1 MKVDTIVTLDGN
13 ERYYLVDKT
22 EQDGKTDFLA
32 TKLKED
38 NTPLEES
45 QIFEEIVEEGT
56 TYLETVADE
65 LTYNQLAAIF
75 VTKFNDLVLE
85 GEI

>member
-22 EQDGKTDFLA
+22 EQDGKTYFLA

-56 TYLETVADE
+56 TYLEIVADE

>member
-22 EQDGKTDFLA
+22 EQDAKTYFLA

>member
-22 EQDGKTDFLA
+22 EQDGKTYFLA

-38 NTPLEES
+38 NTQLEES

>member
-22 EQDGKTDFLA
+22 EQDGKTYYLA

>member
-22 EQDGKTDFLA
+22 EQDGKTYFLSK
-32 TKLKED
+32 KLKED

-65 LTYNQLAAIF
+65 LVYNQLAAIF

>member
-1 MKVDTIVTLDGN
+1 MFFK
-13 ERYYLVDKT
+13 
-22 EQDGKTDFLA
+22 
-32 TKLKED
+32 
-38 NTPLEES
+38 S

-75 VTKFNDLVLE
+75 VTKFNDLSLK
-85 GEI
+85 G

>member
-1 MKVDTIVTLDGN
+1 MKIDTIVTLDEN
-13 ERYYLVDKT
+13 EKYYLVDST
-22 EQDGKTDFLA
+22 EQDGKTYFLA
-32 TKLKED
+32 TKLADD
-38 NTPLEES
+38 NTPLEET
-45 QIFEEIVEEGT
+45 QIFEEIVEDGT

-65 LTYNQLAAIF
+65 LTYNQLSAIF

>member
-22 EQDGKTDFLA
+22 EQDGKTYVLA

>member
-22 EQDGKTDFLA
+22 EQDGKTYFLA

-45 QIFEEIVEEGT
+45 QIVEEIVEEGT

-65 LTYNQLAAIF
+65 LVYNQLAAIF

>member
-22 EQDGKTDFLA
+22 EQDGKTYFLA

-65 LTYNQLAAIF
+65 LTYNQLTAIF

>member
-13 ERYYLVDKT
+13 QRYYRVDKT
-22 EQDGKTDFLA
+22 EQDGKTYFLA

>member
-1 MKVDTIVTLDGN
+1 MKTDTIVTLDGN

-22 EQDGKTDFLA
+22 EQDGKTYFLA

-45 QIFEEIVEEGT
+45 QIFEEIVEDGT
-56 TYLETVADE
+56 TYLETVEDE
-65 LTYNQLAAIF
+65 LTYNQLSAVF

>member
-22 EQDGKTDFLA
+22 EQDGKKYFLA

>member
-22 EQDGKTDFLA
+22 EQDGKTYFLA

-38 NTPLEES
+38 NTPL
-45 QIFEEIVEEGT
+45 
-56 TYLETVADE
+56 
-65 LTYNQLAAIF
+65 
-75 VTKFNDLVLE
+75 
-85 GEI
+85 